1 MNARDAVELLAGAV
15 PARGGAWADLGAGE
29 GLFTRALAARLGPG
43 GVVYAVDRD
52 TRALANLRRDAER
65 DALAVTTVTGDFM
78 ADVALP
84 DVREGE
90 LDGVLF
96 ANALHYVSDP
106 AVVLARWVRWLCPI
120 GRIVVVEY
128 ERRRANPWVPYP
140 LPPQG
145 LHDAALAAGLTPPV
159 VTATRPS
166 AFGGNLYVATIDRAE
181 R

>member
-15 PARGGAWADLGAGE
+15 PARGGAWADLGAGD
-29 GLFTRALAARLGPG
+29 GLFTRALATRLGPS

-52 TRALANLRRDAER
+52 VRALAVLRRHAER
-65 DALAVTTVTGDFM
+65 GALAVTTITGDFT
-78 ADVALP
+78 ADVVLP
-84 DVREGE
+84 DVRQGE
-90 LDGVLF
+90 LDGLLF
-96 ANALHYVSDP
+96 ANALHYVRDP
-106 AVVLARWVRWLCPI
+106 AVVLARWMRWLRPV

-128 ERRRANPWVPYP
+128 ERRRANPWVPFP

-145 LHDAALAAGLTPPV
+145 LHDAALAAGLSPPV

-166 AFGGNLYVATIDRAE
+166 QFGGNLYVAAIDRAE